1 MNINSLKVFWRNFMK
16 QKTVGILSIGSL
28 AVAIAIVILIG
39 LWAANEYS
47 FDKFQQDGDKIYRVY
62 GSLMLNNTPTSVGS
76 TYKILGADAAA
87 KFPEIIE
94 MCRITPQ
101 QLEIK
106 IDDILYPGNDIFLV
120 DSNFFTFSLLL
131 YGRGIRV
138 LVFRL
143 PME

>member
-1 MNINSLKVFWRNFMK
+1 MK

-28 AVAIAIVILIG
+28 AVAIAVVILIG

-120 DSNFFTFSLLL
+120 DSNFFSLLL

>member
-28 AVAIAIVILIG
+28 AVAIAVVILIG

-106 IDDILYPGNDIFLV
+106 IDDILY
-120 DSNFFTFSLLL
+120 
-131 YGRGIRV
+131 
-138 LVFRL
+138 
-143 PME
+143 